1 MASQPDSEQKTTT
14 SITSLKQLQ
23 GAIAENQGDLSKR
36 LRQVA
41 AWLLEHPN
49 QTAFSTLAEIAESA
63 GVHASTLV
71 RFANFFGFNG
81 FSELQKLYK
90 QDLLDNT
97 GNYQKRIEKVKDL
110 TDHSLDNRAAGLLQE
125 FASAN
130 VLSMELLRAQVNPE
144 QINAALDAMVE
155 AKNIHICG
163 FRRVYSVAHYFHY
176 ALSQLNVPSSL
187 MTATGGMLNEQLQ
200 WLDESS
206 LLIAITFH
214 PYVSLTR
221 QAVATAS
228 ERGAKVLLITD
239 SELCPVAN
247 MADHLLVVREA
258 EVRAFRSLNATFC
271 LAQTLCVALG
281 YQRQNSST

>member
-1 MASQPDSEQKTTT
+1 MSSRPDPEHETNIE
-14 SITSLKQLQ
+14 ITSLKQLQ
-23 GAIAENQGDLSKR
+23 GAIAENQAGLSKR

-41 AWLLEHPN
+41 GWLLEHPN

-97 GNYQKRIEKVKDL
+97 SNYQQRIQQVKEVA
-110 TDHSLDNRAAGLLQE
+110 DHSLDNRAAGLLQE

-130 VLSMELLRAQVNPE
+130 VLTMELLRAQVSPDA
-144 QINAALDAMVE
+144 INAALDAMIE

-176 ALSQLNVPSSL
+176 ALSQLNVPSYL
-187 MTATGGMLNEQLQ
+187 MTGTGGMLDEQLQ
-200 WLDESS
+200 WMDKSS

-214 PYVSLTR
+214 PYINLTR
-221 QAVATAS
+221 DAVATAHKK
-228 ERGAKVLLITD
+228 GAKVLLITD
-239 SELCPVAN
+239 SELCPVADI
-247 MADHLLVVREA
+247 ADHLLVVREA

-281 YQRQNSST
+281 YQRQNNTD